1 MRVEIVPGE
10 VNGTLIKSSLISELL
25 QPHNDGCRIRFYYHL
40 MQGEGAHFAL
50 RLSVRYF
57 CLKFQLIHVLCNA
70 L

>member
-10 VNGTLIKSSLISELL
+10 INGTLIKSSLISDFL

-50 RLSVRYF
+50 RLSVR
-57 CLKFQLIHVLCNA
+57 
-70 L
+70 